1 MDPLAVGLV
10 LASAVLHALWNV
22 RLHGADDRVAAM
34 AMSGGGIGRRAAAPP
49 LVLSPPS
56 GLWELLVIDEVSRA
70 LYGLALA
77 GAYLRGDLSVT
88 YPVGRGS
95 APLMATL
102 AAVVVVGQQATARTI
117 VAASL
122 VAMGLGLLAFRS
134 HRSGTLAAT
143 GLALVVGATVAAYS
157 VVDARA
163 VREGRTFNTSPA
175 RSGSRGVLMAAP
187 RPGSMCTPA
196 CVAPPGRGGRGRQRR
211 CCVLVL
217 FAFRLAPVGRVA
229 TLREVSVVIAVLL
242 AREEHPGPI
251 GWAGIGAVVAGA
263 VLATA

>member
-34 AMSGGGIGRRAAAPP
+34 AMSGVVSGVVLLP
-49 LVLSPPS
+49 LIVLSPPS
-56 GLWELLVIDEVSRA
+56 GLWGLLVISGVAEA

-77 GAYLRGDLSVT
+77 GAYRRGDLSVT

-102 AAVVVVGQQATARTI
+102 AAVFVVGQPATARTI

-122 VAMGLGLLAFRS
+122 VAVGLGMLAFRS

-143 GLALVVGATVAAYS
+143 GLALVVGATIAAYS

-163 VREGRTFNTSPA
+163 VREGAAPLAYLAGTL
-175 RSGSRGVLMAAP
+175 GIEGVLMAATTRFDVP
-187 RPGSMCTPA
+187 RLRASLRPGAAIAVGSVGA
-196 CVAPPGRGGRGRQRR
+196 YA
-211 CCVLVL
+211 LVL

-242 AREEHPGPI
+242 AREHPGPI

-263 VLATA
+263 VLAAA

>member
-22 RLHGADDRVAAM
+22 RLHRADDRVAAM
-34 AMSGGGIGRRAAAPP
+34 AMSGVVSGVVLLP
-49 LVLSPPS
+49 LLVMDPPS
-56 GLWELLVIDEVSRA
+56 GLWALLLISGVAEA
-70 LYGLALA
+70 AYGLALA
-77 GAYLRGDLSVT
+77 GAYRRGALAVT

-102 AAVVVVGQQATARTI
+102 AAVVVVGQPATART
-117 VAASL
+117 VAAASL
-122 VAMGLGLLAFRS
+122 VALGLGLLAFRS

-143 GLALVVGATVAAYS
+143 GLALVVGATIAVYS

-163 VREGRTFNTSPA
+163 VREGAAPLA
-175 RSGSRGVLMAAP
+175 YLAGSLGIEGVLMAATTGFDLP
-187 RPGSMCTPA
+187 RLRASLRPGAAIAIGSVGA
-196 CVAPPGRGGRGRQRR
+196 YA
-211 CCVLVL
+211 LVL

-229 TLREVSVVIAVLL
+229 TLREISVVIAVLL
-242 AREEHPGPI
+242 AREHPGAL

-263 VLATA
+263 ALAAV